1 MGKTNAGLFNQKLP
15 VVIGA
20 TVSDK
25 FDHRG
30 KQRLVEMPGETG
42 NTTHVNGSSA
52 VVLAD
57 KEK

>member
-1 MGKTNAGLFNQKLP
+1 MSKTNASLLDQKLP

-25 FDHRG
+25 FAHRG

-42 NTTHVNGSSA
+42 NATHINGSSA
-52 VVLAD
+52 VVLVD